1 MKVYKFGGA
10 SINSKERIVNTAQI
24 IKNNA
29 GGLMVIIS
37 AMGKTT
43 NALEKVAEA
52 FFANDRD
59 LALNLFFQI
68 KQEHLSL
75 AEELLTNK
83 LPEAKDQLINFFT
96 EAEWLMH
103 DEPLKSFDFYYDQ
116 IVCTGELMSTFI
128 MSLYLQELNINCCWI
143 DVRDFIRTDN
153 NFRNANIDLEFTKE
167 RIFNKVTDLL
177 KQFDV
182 VVTQGFIGATA
193 DNESTTLGREGS
205 DYTAAVF
212 ANLLNSESVTIWKDV
227 DAVMNAD
234 PRLHRDAITI
244 PALSYHEVI
253 EMAYYGAQV
262 IHPKTIKPL
271 QNKNIPLFVKSFL
284 NPSLPGTVISEKETK
299 SLPPII
305 VQKSNQVL
313 INFQSKDFSFVDD
326 NPMIQ
331 LREIFAQN
339 KTHPHLSQHTAISL
353 LCCFDNYP
361 KKIDKVIAE
370 SEVHFIVSIKRNLSL
385 LTIRHYTESIIE
397 KLRGGRVIVM
407 EQRTPITIQM
417 VLEEK

>member
-52 FFANDRD
+52 FFAHDRD
-59 LALNLFFQI
+59 FALNLFHQI
-68 KQEHLSL
+68 KQEHLNL

-83 LPEAKDQLINFFT
+83 LPEAKEQLINFFT

-116 IVCTGELMSTFI
+116 IVCTGELMSSFI

-153 NFRNANIDLEFTKE
+153 NFRDANIDLEFTKE
-167 RIFNKVTDLL
+167 RICKKGNDLL

-182 VVTQGFIGATA
+182 VITQGFIGATA

-205 DYTAAVF
+205 DYTAAIF

-234 PRLHRDAITI
+234 PKFHRTVIEI

-305 VQKSNQVL
+305 VQKSDQVL
-313 INFQSKDFSFVDD
+313 INFQSKDFSFVDG

-339 KTHPHLSQHTAISL
+339 KIHPHLLQHTAISL
-353 LCCFDNYP
+353 LCCFDNYSE
-361 KKIDKVIAE
+361 KIDKVISE
-370 SEVHFIVSIKRNLSL
+370 SEILFIVSIKRNLSL
-385 LTIRHYTESIIE
+385 LTIRHYTESMTE
-397 KLRGGRVIVM
+397 ELRGGRIIVM